1 MVAVNAAI
9 HRASRYIEHRASRHI
24 EEQPYFDYDSVP
36 PEVKKFLQGQ
46 AERIRRQASTSIIQ
60 IGRALINAKR
70 YLSHGA
76 FIIWVENEAWI
87 PARTAQVYMRIA
99 EWVSGK
105 NAAAAHLPPSV
116 LQLLSA
122 PSTPK
127 EFVDGVLAR
136 FDAGEPIIPSVVR
149 RDLKVLRQAQRE
161 TLQKMTSSSVSRDNS
176 SAEGTGTHR
185 GGADGASTDAA
196 TTLRQAVAIM
206 ARGLS
211 REDFERVRAML
222 TSAQVLD
229 APQLARAIAASFS
242 HTSMACNT
250 RVPTAGT

>member
-1 MVAVNAAI
+1 MAAANVAI
-9 HRASRYIEHRASRHI
+9 HRDSRCIEHRVNRYM
-24 EEQPYFDYDSVP
+24 EEQSHFDYESVP
-36 PEVKKFLQGQ
+36 PDVKKFLQGQ

-60 IGRALINAKR
+60 IGKALINAKR

-76 FIIWVENEAWI
+76 FIVWVENEAWI

-99 EWVSGK
+99 EWVSAK

-127 EFVDGVLAR
+127 EFIDGVLAR
-136 FDAGEPIIPSVVR
+136 FDAGEPIIPSAIR
-149 RDLKVLRQAQRE
+149 RELKVLRQAQRE
-161 TLQKMTSSSVSRDNS
+161 ASQKMTSTSVSRHNS
-176 SAEGTGTHR
+176 SAEDTSTHR
-185 GGADGASTDAA
+185 GSADGARVDAA
-196 TTLRQAVAIM
+196 ATLRQAIAIM

-222 TSAQVLD
+222 TSTQVLD
-229 APQLARAIAASFS
+229 APQLGSAIAASFS
-242 HTSMACNT
+242 LLDGM
-250 RVPTAGT
+250 

>member
-1 MVAVNAAI
+1 MVATNAAI
-9 HRASRYIEHRASRHI
+9 QRASRYIEHRANRYV
-24 EEQPYFDYDSVP
+24 EEQPHFDYDSVP

-60 IGRALINAKR
+60 IGKALINAKR

-99 EWVSGK
+99 EWISGK

-136 FDAGEPIIPSVVR
+136 FEAGEPIVSSTIR
-149 RDLKVLRQAQRE
+149 RELKVLRQAQRE
-161 TLQKMTSSSVSRDNS
+161 ISQRITSTTVSRDNS
-176 SAEGTGTHR
+176 STEDAGTYR
-185 GGADGASTDAA
+185 EDADGASVDAA
-196 TTLRQAVAIM
+196 ATLRQAVTIM

-229 APQLARAIAASFS
+229 APHLAGAIAASFS
-242 HTSMACNT
+242 H
-250 RVPTAGT
+250 VDDV

>member
-1 MVAVNAAI
+1 MVATNVAI
-9 HRASRYIEHRASRHI
+9 HMASRYIEEPSH
-24 EEQPYFDYDSVP
+24 FDYDSVS

-99 EWVSGK
+99 EWTSGK

-127 EFVDGVLAR
+127 EFIDSVLAR
-136 FDAGEPIIPSVVR
+136 FDAGEPIIPSTIR
-149 RDLKVLRQAQRE
+149 RELKVLRQAQRE
-161 TLQKMTSSSVSRDNS
+161 TLQKMTSISVSRDNS
-176 SAEGTGTHR
+176 SAEDAGTHR
-185 GGADGASTDAA
+185 RGADGAYVDAA
-196 TTLRQAVAIM
+196 ATLRQAVTIM

-211 REDFERVRAML
+211 REDFERVRAIL

-229 APQLARAIAASFS
+229 APQLAFAIAASFS
-242 HTSMACNT
+242 HVDA
-250 RVPTAGT
+250 A